1 MRRNGFWV
9 NRAQFR
15 PVEPHPAG
23 SRLIG
28 VAQGGEREVP
38 GLRRRDNHDLPVRPL
53 GPLAGMSE
61 SDILAALTPR
71 FAVAY
76 RRIS

>member
-9 NRAQFR
+9 DRAQFW

-23 SRLIG
+23 SLLNA

-38 GLRRRDNHDLPVRPL
+38 GVRRRDDHDRPVGRL

-61 SDILAALTPR
+61 SDILAAPTPR